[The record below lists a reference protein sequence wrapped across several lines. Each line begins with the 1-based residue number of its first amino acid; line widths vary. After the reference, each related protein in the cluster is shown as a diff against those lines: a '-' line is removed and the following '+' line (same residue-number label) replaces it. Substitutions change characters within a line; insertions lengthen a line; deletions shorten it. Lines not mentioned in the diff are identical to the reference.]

1 MIALSFL
8 GLGQFNKETKTYLYQ
23 ETKYSFN
30 EKEVKTSYFPYA
42 VSKFIKPDKMFVIMT
57 EKAEEVHSAELK
69 KLCNFETI
77 KIPDG
82 KSEEEFW
89 IIFDKITEKINEG
102 DEIVFDITHG
112 FRSQPF
118 IVIVLLLYL
127 KALKNIKIKNI
138 LYGAFEAKDEYNV
151 TPVFELKSFIDLI
164 DWSNAVREFTENGNM
179 KYFNSLLSEIH
190 KNSYLNKLPN
200 PSQELKGAGE
210 DLSKLTDA
218 FATIRLKEIFQN
230 TFHFN
235 QRLEKLKK
243 DLENNPQS
251 KPFKNLIGKI
261 TKQFEAITEAEK
273 NIFSEKGFKA
283 QKSIMQWYVETSKY
297 QKAITLAREFI
308 ISKYLLEIL
317 KVESKCLLEKGCRS
331 ESENELGKL
340 GKISKSGMGCVD
352 RKSEYGKL
360 WAKITDFRN
369 DINHAGMRK
378 EPKSSEVLIENI
390 IEIIEKIKGDF

>member
-8 GLGQFNKETKTYLYQ
+8 GLGQFNKETETYLYQ
-23 ETKYSFN
+23 ETTYLF
-30 EKEVKTSYFPYA
+30 KTKKVQTKFFPFA
-42 VSKFIKPDKMFVIMT
+42 VSEFTKPEKLFVIMT
-57 EKAEEVHSAELK
+57 EKAKEAHSKELS
-69 KLCNFETI
+69 KLCSFKAIN
-77 KIPDG
+77 IPDG

-89 IIFDKITEKINEG
+89 IIFDKITEVINEG

-164 DWSNAVREFTENGNM
+164 EWSNAVREFIENGNM
-179 KYFNSLLSEIH
+179 KYFNTLLSEIH

-200 PSQELKGAGE
+200 PSKELKGAGE

-243 DLENNPQS
+243 DLENNPQA
-251 KPFKNLIGKI
+251 KPFGKLINKI
-261 TKQFEAITEAEK
+261 TAQFEAISKAEK
-273 NIFSEKGFKA
+273 DIFSEQGIEA
-283 QKSIMQWYVETSKY
+283 QKSIMNWYIKTTKY
-297 QKAITLAREFI
+297 QKAITLAREYI
-308 ISKYLLEIL
+308 ISKYLNEIL
-317 KVESKCLLEKGCRS
+317 NINENNLFLDKNERETAEKK
-331 ESENELGKL
+331 LGKL
-340 GKISKSGMGCVD
+340 LKISRSGMVKKD

-360 WAKITDFRN
+360 W
-369 DINHAGMRK
+369 
-378 EPKSSEVLIENI
+378 
-390 IEIIEKIKGDF
+390 